1 MSSDPMAEK
10 LFEMKL
16 NVIYEK
22 YDWIKEQLS
31 FKEFKELFPVVYKKG
46 KAVSLDK
53 PAFDLDREI
62 FLEVLVAFKQS
73 YPPGS

>member
-1 MSSDPMAEK
+1 MSDSLAEK

-16 NVIYEK
+16 NQIYDK
-22 YDWIKEQLS
+22 YDWLQEQIS
-31 FKEFKELFPVVYKKG
+31 FKEFAALFPLRYKNG
-46 KAVSLDK
+46 KAVNLDK

-73 YPPGS
+73 F